1 MARRLLLAS
10 ALILS
15 TLFGFA
21 QTNNVE
27 FYRTIDGR
35 HNNRINQ
42 QWGAAHTQIL
52 RVTGNGFSDGF
63 SAPAGPE
70 RPNPRVI
77 SNAIFAQEGLLN
89 DPVGLSDFTWVFGQ
103 FIDHDVT
110 LTEIPGE
117 PIPIPVPMGDP
128 AFDPFFTGRM
138 VIPMT
143 RNGQRFGTGLGPG
156 NPRQYDNEITA
167 FIDGSAVYHSEPSA
181 AQWLRSGVDGKLKVS
196 AGNLL
201 PYNTIDGEFDSPVDP
216 NAPHMADGVGVATRL
231 FVAGDLRVNENPL
244 LIAFHTLFVREH
256 NRQCDLLKA
265 QHPDWDDNQLYEHAR
280 KIVGGLIQSIVYDEW
295 LPSMGVQVDPYE
307 GYNSRLVPQIANVF
321 SAAAFRVGHTLLNS
335 NIRRLDANG
344 QRLPDLTLRDVFF
357 RPDQIPA
364 SGGLDPFLRGMAEQ
378 VQQQFDNRIVDDVRN
393 FLFGPPGAGGL
404 DLASI
409 NIMRGRERGLPLY
422 NSVRMAFGLG
432 PVFEFSQIH
441 PDPDVYEALAEVYNN
456 DINQV
461 DPWVG
466 MLTERPMDGSI
477 FGPTIRTIMKRQF
490 EDLRDGDRF
499 FYLNDPL
506 LSEEEKDWIAN
517 TTFRDVVMYNTDI
530 NIMQENVFEATPFS
544 DMCGAGTV
552 ATDGLVNLHTTNVP
566 LPDVTVEAI
575 GNDGIVVSASNTSEL
590 GFYEF
595 DALPACQMTSLT
607 AARTDDWQNGIN
619 ILDMVA
625 IQRHV
630 LGLTPFTNPYQY
642 IAADANGDTSI
653 DVFDIVALSR
663 LILGRT
669 TELQAA
675 PVQPWIFIP
684 GGYEFSD
691 PDNPFVDN
699 YPTEISF
706 ADVDPNN
713 INQGFV
719 ALKIG
724 DVNADASLAFGALQ
738 ATGLVVEVPA
748 EEIRAGTTEKVTLNL
763 RGSDLSGFQFALRAR
778 GGRILS
784 ATVAEGQEQQ
794 VELDETGNLKVLG
807 LLETEKLLPIEL
819 EVEVYRDAKLDEII
833 TMSPVM
839 PAMTANA
846 GLRPGAIRL
855 ESTGASLANTRVF
868 PNPFT
873 STVNLA
879 LPARLTTDATLYL
892 YDFAGRRVLE
902 QPLAA
907 GVEQIVL
914 QELDLPAG
922 TYALRLNDNR
932 GEVLFATVLQRQ

>member
-1 MARRLLLAS
+1 MARRLLILS
-10 ALILS
+10 ALLS
-15 TLFGFA
+15 SSLFGFA

-27 FYRTIDGR
+27 LYRTIDGR
-35 HNNRINQ
+35 FNNRINQ
-42 QWGAAHTQIL
+42 QWGATHTPIL
-52 RVTGNGFSDGF
+52 RFTGNGFADGY

-70 RPNPRVI
+70 RPNPRLI
-77 SNAIFAQEGLLN
+77 SNAIFAQDGLLN

-128 AFDPFFTGRM
+128 DFDPFFTGNM
-138 VIPMT
+138 AIPMT
-143 RNGQRFGTGLGPG
+143 RNGHRFGTGLGPG
-156 NPRQYDNEITA
+156 NPREYDNEITA
-167 FIDGSAVYHSEPSA
+167 FIDGSAVYHSEESA
-181 AQWLRSGVDGKLKVS
+181 AQWLRSGVDGKMKVS

-244 LIAFHTLFVREH
+244 LISFHTLFVREH

-265 QHPDWDDNQLYEHAR
+265 QHPDWNDDQLYEYAR
-280 KIVGGLIQSIVYDEW
+280 KMVGGLIQSIVYDEW
-295 LPSMGVQVDPYE
+295 LPAMGVQVDEYE
-307 GYNSRLVPQIANVF
+307 GYDARLVPQIANVF

-344 QRLPDLTLRDVFF
+344 QRMPDMGLREVFF

-364 SGGLDPFLRGMAEQ
+364 SGGLEPFLRGMAEQ
-378 VQQQFDNRIVDDVRN
+378 MQQQFDSKIVDDVRN

-422 NSVRMAFGLG
+422 NSVRMAYGLG
-432 PVFEFSQIH
+432 PVFEFSQIN
-441 PDPDVYEALAEVYNN
+441 PDPAVYEVLANVYNN

-466 MLTERPMDGSI
+466 MLAERPMDGSI
-477 FGPTIRTIMKRQF
+477 FGPTIRTIMKVQF

-506 LSEEEKDWIAN
+506 LTEEEKDWISN
-517 TTFRDVVMYNTDI
+517 TNFRDVVMYNTEI
-530 NIMQENVFEATPFS
+530 NLMQENVFEATPFG
-544 DMCGAGTV
+544 DMCGEGTV
-552 ATDGLVNLHTTNVP
+552 TTDGLIHLHTTDEP
-566 LPDVTVEAI
+566 LPEVTVEAI
-575 GNDGIVVSASNTSEL
+575 GNDGLVVSTSSTSEL
-590 GFYEF
+590 GFYDF
-595 DALPACQMTSLT
+595 AALPACQMTSLT
-607 AARTDDWQNGIN
+607 AALPDTWENGIN

-630 LGLTPFTNPYQY
+630 LGLAPFANPYQY
-642 IAADANGDTSI
+642 IAADANGDASI

-663 LILGRT
+663 LILGRAS
-669 TELQAA
+669 ELQPD
-675 PVQPWIFIP
+675 PVQPWRFIP
-684 GGYEFSD
+684 AGYQFSD
-691 PDNPFVDN
+691 PENPFADD

-706 ADVDPNN
+706 ADVAPNN

-719 ALKIG
+719 ALKLG
-724 DVNADASLAFGALQ
+724 DVNADASLAVNGSLAP
-738 ATGLVVEVPA
+738 GLVVEVPA
-748 EEIRAGTTEKVTLNL
+748 EEITAGTIHKVTLNL
-763 RGSDLSGFQFALRAR
+763 RGADLRGFQFALRAN

-784 ATVAEGQEQQ
+784 ATVAEGQGQQ
-794 VELDETGNLKVLG
+794 VELDDAGNLRVLG
-807 LLETEKLLPIEL
+807 LFETEGILPVEL
-819 EVEVYRDAKLDEII
+819 EVEAYRDAKLNEII
-833 TMSPVM
+833 SLSSSM

-846 GLRPGAIRL
+846 GLRPGSVRL
-855 ESTGASLANTRVF
+855 ESRGASLAAARVF
-868 PNPFT
+868 PNPFAT
-873 STVNLA
+873 TINVA
-879 LPARLTTDATLYL
+879 LPTALSTNATLYL
-892 YDFAGRRVLE
+892 YDFTGRRVLE

-907 GVEQIVL
+907 GVERIML
-914 QELDLPAG
+914 PDLSLPAG
-922 TYALRLNDNR
+922 TYALRLNDAR
-932 GEVLFATVLQRQ
+932 GETLYATVLQRQ

>member
-1 MARRLLLAS
+1 M
-10 ALILS
+10 
-15 TLFGFA
+15 
-21 QTNNVE
+21 
-27 FYRTIDGR
+27 YRTIDGR
-35 HNNRINQ
+35 FNNRINQ
-42 QWGAAHTQIL
+42 QWGATHTPIL
-52 RVTGNGFSDGF
+52 RVTGNGFADGY

-77 SNAIFAQEGLLN
+77 SNAIFAQDGLLN

-103 FIDHDVT
+103 FIDHDIT

-128 AFDPFFTGRM
+128 NFDPFFTGNVM
-138 VIPMT
+138 IPMT

-156 NPRQYDNEITA
+156 NPREYDNEITA
-167 FIDGSAVYHSEPSA
+167 FIDGSAVYHSEESA
-181 AQWLRSGVDGKLKVS
+181 AQWLRTGVDGKLKVS

-201 PYNTIDGEFDSPVDP
+201 PYNTVDGEFDSPVDP

-231 FVAGDLRVNENPL
+231 FVAGDVRVNENPL
-244 LIAFHTLFVREH
+244 LTTFHTLFVREH

-265 QHPDWDDNQLYEHAR
+265 QHPDWSDDELYEYAR

-295 LPSMGVQVDPYE
+295 LPAMGVEVAPYD
-307 GYNSRLVPQIANVF
+307 GYDSRLLPQIANVF

-335 NIRRLDANG
+335 NLRRLDANG
-344 QRLPDLTLRDVFF
+344 QRMPDLGLREAFF

-364 SGGLDPFLRGMAEQ
+364 TGGLEPFLRGMAEQ
-378 VQQQFDNRIVDDVRN
+378 VQQRMDNHVVDDVRN

-422 NSVRMAFGLG
+422 NSVRLAYGLG
-432 PVFEFSQIH
+432 PVFEFSQIN
-441 PDPDVYEALAEVYNN
+441 PDPDVYEALAEVYND

-466 MLTERPMDGSI
+466 MLAERPMDGSI

-506 LSEEEKDWIAN
+506 LTEEEKEWITN
-517 TTFRDVVMYNTDI
+517 TSFRDVVMYNTEI
-530 NIMQENVFEATPFS
+530 NLMQDNVFEATPFS

-552 ATDGLVNLHTTNVP
+552 ATDGVINLHTSNVP
-566 LPDVTVEAI
+566 LPEVTVDAI
-575 GNDGIVVSASNTSEL
+575 GNDGLVVSTSLTSDL
-590 GFYEF
+590 GFYDFE
-595 DALPACQMTSLT
+595 ALPACQMTSLT
-607 AARTDDWQNGIN
+607 AARMDTWDNGIN

-642 IAADANGDTSI
+642 LAADANGDASI

-669 TELQAA
+669 TELQPA
-675 PVQPWIFIP
+675 PVQPWLFIP
-684 GGYEFSD
+684 AAYEFTD
-691 PDNPFVDN
+691 AENPFADD

-719 ALKIG
+719 AVKIG
-724 DVNADASLAFGALQ
+724 DVNADVSVGSSSLQ
-738 ATGLVVEVPA
+738 APGLVVEIPA
-748 EEIRAGTTEKVTLNL
+748 EELTPGRVEKVRLKL
-763 RGSDLSGFQFALRAR
+763 RGNDLSGFQFALRAD

-784 ATVAEGQEQQ
+784 ATVAETGRGQQ

-807 LLETEKLLPIEL
+807 LLETEDILPLEL
-819 EVEVYRDAKLDEII
+819 EVEVYREATLDDVISI
-833 TMSPVM
+833 SSVL

-846 GLRPGAIRL
+846 GLRPGTVRL
-855 ESTGASLANTRVF
+855 ERGDASLANTRVY
-868 PNPFT
+868 PNPFDA
-873 STVNLA
+873 SVNLT
-879 LPARLTTDATLYL
+879 LPTALTTEATVYL
-892 YDFAGRRVLE
+892 YDVAGRRVLE
-902 QPLAA
+902 QPVAA
-907 GVEQIVL
+907 GAQQITL
-914 QELDLPAG
+914 NDLNLPAG
-922 TYALRLNDNR
+922 TYALRLNDAR
-932 GEVLFATVLQRQ
+932 GETLFATVLQRR